1 MGGEDG
7 MRQKKIRL
15 YIFETCLWLIS
26 LVVLLPLLLILV
38 NALKTPAETNV
49 LTLNLP
55 QKWQFVN
62 FIEVFRE
69 TNIIHSFFNSLLV
82 IVLSIGLSVFLGT
95 IAGYVLSRNRDSFNN
110 KIYAFFLAGMIVPV
124 QIIALVQVLQV
135 VHMMDNYAG
144 LILVYTA
151 MFIPQSVFMVYGF
164 VSTIPKDM
172 DEAAIMDG
180 ASPWNL
186 FIKIMMPLLK
196 PIIVTLFITQ
206 FVFVW
211 NDFQMP
217 LYLIK
222 SSKNWTIV
230 LGVYNFMGQ
239 YNSQWNMVCAYILLC
254 TLPVVIVYLMGQK
267 YIIDGMVAGAVKG

>member
-62 FIEVFRE
+62 FIEVFRK

-82 IVLSIGLSVFLGT
+82 TVLSIGLSVFLGT

-222 SSKNWTIV
+222 SSKNWTIG

>member
-82 IVLSIGLSVFLGT
+82 TVLSIGLSVFLGT

-211 NDFQMP
+211 NDLQMP

>member
-82 IVLSIGLSVFLGT
+82 TVLSIGLSVFLGT